1 MVASA
6 PGRWRSRPRRGLSL
20 GPTLNPC
27 VSMPLSS
34 YRELRVWQKA
44 IALTSDCCA
53 LADAL
58 PSAERFALA
67 AQLRRAAISIP
78 ANIAE
83 GYGRNGRSEYI
94 HHLGIARGSLYELET
109 LVEIARMRDY
119 IPKTSPL
126 RYESEPAK

>member
-1 MVASA
+1 
-6 PGRWRSRPRRGLSL
+6 
-20 GPTLNPC
+20 
-27 VSMPLSS
+27 MPLSS

-44 IALTSDCCA
+44 MTLANDCCE

-67 AQLRRAAISIP
+67 AQVRRSAVSIP

-83 GYGRNGRSEYI
+83 GYGRNGRAEYI

-109 LVEIARMRDY
+109 LVEIARLRDY
-119 IPKTSPL
+119 ITEDAIASL
-126 RYESEPAK
+126 RKQTREVAAMLTKLRLRLAPPTNP

>member
-1 MVASA
+1 
-6 PGRWRSRPRRGLSL
+6 
-20 GPTLNPC
+20 
-27 VSMPLSS
+27 MPLSS

-67 AQLRRAAISIP
+67 AQLRRAAVSIP

-83 GYGRNGRSEYI
+83 GYGRNGRAEYV

-119 IPKTSPL
+119 ISDDTIASL
-126 RYESEPAK
+126 RGRTREVAAMLTRLRMRLAPPANP